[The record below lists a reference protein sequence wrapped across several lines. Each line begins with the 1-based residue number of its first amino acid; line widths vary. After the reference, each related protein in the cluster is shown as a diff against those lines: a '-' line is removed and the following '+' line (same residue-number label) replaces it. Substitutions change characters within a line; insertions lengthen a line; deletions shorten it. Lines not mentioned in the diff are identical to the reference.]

1 MNLPRIRDDPAG
13 NTPVIIRGFG
23 RMGQIAARVPR
34 MLGIPFTALAPDP
47 GQIDVVR
54 RFGNKVYFGDPSRPD
69 LLRSASAEQGKLLLV
84 VLDDM
89 EAVLRTVEVA
99 KRNFPNLKILA
110 RARNG
115 RHTHLLM
122 DRNVDGLARDNF
134 PPACVWRRARW
145 SRWASGLKT
154 PRIRSSC
161 SATTTSGTW
170 LRRTRS
176 IATRNS

>member
-1 MNLPRIRDDPAG
+1 
-13 NTPVIIRGFG
+13 
-23 RMGQIAARVPR
+23 MGQIAARVPR

-69 LLRSASAEQGKLLLV
+69 LLGAACAEQAKLLLV
-84 VLDDM
+84 VRDDM
-89 EAVLRTVEVA
+89 EAVLRTVDVA
-99 KRNFPNLKILA
+99 NRNFPNLKILA
-110 RARNG
+110 RARNR
-115 RHTHLLM
+115 RHAHLLM

-134 PPACVWRRARW
+134 PPACVWRRTRW
-145 SRWASGLKT
+145 SRWSSGLKT
-154 PRIRSSC
+154 PRILSSC
-161 SATTTSGTW
+161 SGAMTSGIW